1 MSQKAPRLRPLIG
14 YALGWLA
21 ILAIGYAL
29 SPSPRR
35 SLLAGIVLV
44 SLAGWFAW
52 NVELRSLLRD
62 GLPATATAVVA
73 SACLLLTAQL
83 GNFHRELYP
92 FVAWTMY
99 AVPRGPGEPITWVE
113 TVAVDCDGAE
123 HSFWIPEILPD
134 VGGQVGN
141 GLSTA
146 LQVWALGTEP
156 RDPAEFPTATAI
168 LEGLGT
174 AFQTSRPDTR
184 ICTVVAKVGKVPPTT
199 LYSAARSAPTEVLRV
214 ALTR

>member
-1 MSQKAPRLRPLIG
+1 MSQQASRLRSLIG

-21 ILAIGYAL
+21 VLAIGYAL

-35 SLLAGIVLV
+35 STLAGLVLVLLA
-44 SLAGWFAW
+44 SWFASRT
-52 NVELRSLLRD
+52 ELRALLRG
-62 GLPATATAVVA
+62 GLPITTAGVVG
-73 SACLLLTAQL
+73 SAGLLLIAQL
-83 GNFHRELYP
+83 GGLHRELYP

-123 HSFWIPEILPD
+123 HPFRIPELLPD
-134 VGGQVGN
+134 IGGQVGS
-141 GLSTA
+141 GLSDA

-156 RDPAEFPTATAI
+156 RDPVEFPAATII

-174 AFQTSRPDTR
+174 AYQASRPDTR
-184 ICTVVAKVGKVPPTT
+184 ICAMVARVGKVPPTA
-199 LYSAARSAPTEVLRV
+199 LYRVARSAPTEVLRV
-214 ALTR
+214 ALDR